1 MSEDAATEIQSRRTE
16 GERRGIT
23 IGILVVALLCLSLF
37 FAWHFYGV
45 PGAGAQPA
53 AETTR

>member
-1 MSEDAATEIQSRRTE
+1 MSEEAASEIQSTRTE

-23 IGILVVALLCLSLF
+23 IGILVVALLCLSLYF
-37 FAWHFYGV
+37 VWRFYGV
-45 PGAGAQPA
+45 PGSGAQPA